1 LAVSAGSLWFKAR
14 SYEMTEAFCLRVLST
29 MRLNDYAQRELKQ
42 LLQAVWTEGSM
53 RRAGISL
60 LPGQV
65 TVSVSGGE
73 VVVGAAPLDL
83 IVEKVQTIQAMFFRT
98 VEMVKGV
105 AFRVRGPA
113 RQDIQDAF
121 RPWIFQAAPGSYQF
135 SIALREPEQPD
146 FFGEAIRPEQIAEKF
161 LDVVR
166 ATAAGEDVK
175 LTEVVPDARYRTTFL
190 KLARNLSPTS
200 TGSSFSQIDI
210 RAVGDERLASFGRE
224 SRLLINQTI
233 RAEAPDMTLRGE
245 RVTITGVLRA
255 LHLDKN
261 WLEVVKGG
269 ETFRVHELGDAVDDV
284 IGPMVNKPVVVQA
297 TRYRSK
303 LKFIDI
309 EIEE

>member
-105 AFRVRGPA
+105 ALNRAGNL
-113 RQDIQDAF
+113 
-121 RPWIFQAAPGSYQF
+121 GG
-135 SIALREPEQPD
+135 LR
-146 FFGEAIRPEQIAEKF
+146 F
-161 LDVVR
+161 
-166 ATAAGEDVK
+166 
-175 LTEVVPDARYRTTFL
+175 
-190 KLARNLSPTS
+190 
-200 TGSSFSQIDI
+200 
-210 RAVGDERLASFGRE
+210 
-224 SRLLINQTI
+224 
-233 RAEAPDMTLRGE
+233 
-245 RVTITGVLRA
+245 
-255 LHLDKN
+255 
-261 WLEVVKGG
+261 
-269 ETFRVHELGDAVDDV
+269 
-284 IGPMVNKPVVVQA
+284 
-297 TRYRSK
+297 
-303 LKFIDI
+303 
-309 EIEE
+309 